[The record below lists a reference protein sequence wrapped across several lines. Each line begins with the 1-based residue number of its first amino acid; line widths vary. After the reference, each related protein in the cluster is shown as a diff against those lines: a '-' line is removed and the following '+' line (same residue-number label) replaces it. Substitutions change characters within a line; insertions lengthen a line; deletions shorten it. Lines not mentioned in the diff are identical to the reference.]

1 MTYPTTTDT
10 ASTVAFAGSSAGPS
24 AGATPAA
31 TTTLTASAPPA
42 QRLDL
47 YTPIHKALRAF
58 MTDTLVRLGSMDV
71 DDDDERRRTLDQVD
85 ALLAQLKSHLDHEN
99 HFVQTAIEARCPG
112 AGSRTA
118 HEHLDHLESIC
129 NLEDECSA
137 LRAARPEQRAALALS
152 LYRHLGAFVAENLEH
167 MLVEERENNA
177 ALWAHY
183 SDAELAHVHDL
194 LLASIPP
201 AEMLHST
208 RWLVVALS
216 VAELAPMFAAMREK
230 APPAA
235 FALFLDV
242 AREHM
247 DDVRWAKLSRALGL
261 APVPGLMTA

>member
-1 MTYPTTTDT
+1 MTHPTTTFAT
-10 ASTVAFAGSSAGPS
+10 AT
-24 AGATPAA
+24 GASN
-31 TTTLTASAPPA
+31 ASASASPVAPTA
-42 QRLDL
+42 ALPRLDL

-58 MTDTLVRLGSMDV
+58 MSDTLVRRGSMDV
-71 DDDDERRRTLDQVD
+71 GDDDERRRTLDQVD
-85 ALLAQLKSHLDHEN
+85 LLLAQMKSHLDHEN
-99 HFVQTAIEARCPG
+99 HFVQTAIEARSPG
-112 AGSRTA
+112 AASRTA
-118 HEHLDHLESIC
+118 HDHLDHLENIC

-137 LRAARPEQRAALALS
+137 LRGARPEQRAGLALS
-152 LYRHLGAFVAENLEH
+152 LYRHLGAFIAENLEH

-183 SDAELAHVHDL
+183 SDAELAQVHDL

-201 AEMLHST
+201 AEMLQST

-216 VAELAPMFAAMREK
+216 IAELAPMFAAMREK
-230 APPAA
+230 APPPA

-261 APVPGLMTA
+261 APVPGLMTV